1 MEAGIIFMPR
11 SCEGLYLPEPKFPMM
26 IRRAFFFLPILC
38 LFNLSF
44 AQIDT
49 KIVRAELNEMKA
61 SSGLRNGQLGFA
73 LYDVESGKLLE
84 KERLNETMLPASTLK
99 TVTSAAALGI
109 LGEDFKF
116 KTKLEYDGKI
126 EDGVLRGNI
135 YIKGGG
141 DPTLGSSRFKWG
153 TDMPSILAAFV
164 KKIKAKGIRS
174 IEGSIIGDASI
185 FEDALLPVTWVWSDI
200 GNYYGAGAN
209 GLTFNENT
217 YYIYFQPGKTAGEP
231 AEFLRTEP
239 AMPDIQFIN
248 EMKTG
253 RSSSGDNGY
262 VYGGPYT
269 FLRFLRGT
277 VPAGGEFSIKG
288 SIPDPA
294 LFTAQSLQAALAADS
309 IKVKGI
315 STSIRKLKLEGKAN
329 KDARTTLYTHQSP
342 PLKDIVYWL
351 NKKSVNLYAEHMLKM
366 IGYVKL
372 KDGSNSAGVRA
383 IEAYWAGK
391 GIDIG
396 GMHLNDGSGLSRYNG
411 ITPGQLAGML
421 RVNAGEP
428 WFESFWNSLPIAG
441 DLNDPGTLRRMCK
454 GTPAAGN
461 VRAKSGYI
469 SRVRTYAGYVN
480 TKSGKRLS
488 FAMMANNYTC
498 TNAQIKKML
507 ADLMVAMANVE

>member
-1 MEAGIIFMPR
+1 
-11 SCEGLYLPEPKFPMM
+11 M
-26 IRRAFFFLPILC
+26 IRRALLLLPFIC
-38 LFNLSF
+38 LSLLAD

-49 KIVRAELNEMKA
+49 KIVRTELNQMIA

-73 LYDVESGKLLE
+73 LYDIESGKLLE
-84 KERLNETMLPASTLK
+84 EERLNETMLPASTLK
-99 TVTSAAALGI
+99 TVTSAAAFGI

-116 KTKLEYDGKI
+116 KTTLEYDGTI
-126 EDGVLRGNI
+126 ENGILHGNI

-141 DPTLGSSRFKWG
+141 DPTLGSDRFKWG
-153 TDMPSILAAFV
+153 TDMPSILAAWV
-164 KKIKAKGIRS
+164 KKIKAKGIHS
-174 IEGSIIGDASI
+174 IDGNIIGDASI

-217 YYIYFQPGKTAGEP
+217 YYVYFQPGNVAGEP

-239 AMPDIQFIN
+239 AMDDIQFVN
-248 EMKTG
+248 EMRTG
-253 RSSSGDNGY
+253 SSSSGDNGY

-277 VPAGGEFSIKG
+277 VPAGKEFSIKG

-294 LFTAQSLQAALAADS
+294 LFTAQSLQKALATDS
-309 IKVKGI
+309 IVVKGN
-315 STSIRKLKLEGKAN
+315 STTIRSLRLEGKVSSET
-329 KDARTTLYTHQSP
+329 RTALYTHQSP
-342 PLKDIVYWL
+342 PLKDIIYWL
-351 NKKSVNLYAEHMLKM
+351 NKKSVNLYAEHLLKM
-366 IGYVKL
+366 IGYQKY
-372 KDGSNSAGVRA
+372 KDGSTDAGARA
-383 IEAYWAGK
+383 IEAYWASK
-391 GIDIG
+391 GIDVG

-411 ITPGQLAGML
+411 ITPAQMAGML

-441 DLNDPGTLRRMCK
+441 DASDPGTLRSMCK

-498 TNAQIKKML
+498 SNAQIKKML
-507 ADLMVAMANVE
+507 EGLMVAMANVE